1 MAKKSKSSSSA
12 TASLDSFLDT
22 LFNVA
27 GILVI
32 IIALAQITARE
43 TIKDVNTGKKSQG
56 GISAEML
63 AKKQRELEQITRK
76 RTGKEAQFNNLQ
88 SKVARQGK
96 QLREKNNEAKEKKRA
111 LNLDGEFIPISN
123 LNALM
128 ETAKTRAEDLNATWI
143 DLSNT
148 YTNIL
153 AVKDSETILAQL
165 KQATKDRDSNQTA
178 LADAEKQ
185 SQENQAKLAKAKKD
199 LVTAELAQAIAAL
212 KRKLSDSKARQK
224 TNQARLDAWKI
235 QLDDLETRLAQAEF
249 KARPMV
255 VPAPHDPPELPAI
268 TFWVRHNRIIA
279 SERAVTL
286 KDRWHE
292 REFRPW
298 FKRHEDEIRAT
309 FVRGSGKFTFEQVVT
324 FYLQKE
330 WKRGVLA
337 EVKQTMR
344 TADFE
349 LDFTDYPNFTNIKW
363 RRKVVG
369 ESTKEMLNRDSDF
382 RKTITRAA
390 REEKNWIRF
399 VVFDDS
405 FQSYRLARA
414 VIEKENLTILK
425 DDPAGAKLLEDVAE
439 GKLVLSE
446 VWKEFKGFKLEA
458 GWEPFQSD
466 GGFGFVSSGGR
477 KINPD

>member
-1 MAKKSKSSSSA
+1 MAKKRKSNSSA

-56 GISAEML
+56 GIDAEML
-63 AKKQRELEQITRK
+63 AKKQRELEQTTWK
-76 RTGKEAQFNNLQ
+76 RNGKEAQFNNLR
-88 SKVARQGK
+88 SKVSQHGR

-111 LNLDGEFIPISN
+111 LNLDGEFIPISD
-123 LNALM
+123 LNALL

-165 KQATKDRDSNQTA
+165 KQATEDRDSNQTA

-199 LVTAELAQAIAAL
+199 LVTAKLAQAIAAL

-224 TNQARLDAWKI
+224 ANQARLDAWQI

-249 KARPMV
+249 RARPMV
-255 VPAPHDPPELPAI
+255 VPVPRPVPDLPAI

-279 SERAVTL
+279 SEAAVDL
-286 KDRWHE
+286 KARWVE
-292 REFRPW
+292 REYQPW
-298 FKRHEDEIRAT
+298 LKRHEDEIKAT
-309 FVRGSGKFTFEQVVT
+309 AVRGLGRFSLEDVII

-330 WKRGVLA
+330 WKLGARADVA
-337 EVKQTMR
+337 KTMKS
-344 TADFE
+344 ADFE
-349 LDFTDYPNFTNIKW
+349 LDFTDFPSFTAIKW
-363 RRKVVG
+363 RRNTVG
-369 ESTKEMLNRDSDF
+369 ETTKEMLDRKSEF
-382 RKTITRAA
+382 RKTIARAA

-414 VIEKENLTILK
+414 VIEKENRKILENDPGGIRLLK
-425 DDPAGAKLLEDVAE
+425 DMAQ
-439 GKLVLSE
+439 GKLELAE
-446 VWKEFKGFKLEA
+446 VWKKFIGFKLDA

-477 KINPD
+477 KIIPD